1 MEQQI
6 IPLCV
11 SPPSGKDCGEC
22 EACLDKVKFGGKNV
36 KKRACE
42 RRPPFSAPAVPAA
55 AAGAKRKRGPRKKK
69 QNAAAMAEQQPQ
81 SGLQQII
88 NIQASNNP
96 HLMHKQ
102 YKPTS

>member
-1 MEQQI
+1 MS
-6 IPLCV
+6 L
-11 SPPSGKDCGEC
+11 PPSGKDCGEC

-42 RRPPFSAPAVPAA
+42 RRPPFSAPAPTA

-69 QNAAAMAEQQPQ
+69 QNAAAMAEQQQQ

-102 YKPTS
+102 YTY

>member
-1 MEQQI
+1 MC
-6 IPLCV
+6 LR
-11 SPPSGKDCGEC
+11 SGKDCGEC

-55 AAGAKRKRGPRKKK
+55 AGAKRKRGPRKKK
-69 QNAAAMAEQQPQ
+69 QNAAAMAEQQQ

-88 NIQASNNP
+88 NIQASKIP
-96 HLMHKQ
+96 HFISVL
-102 YKPTS
+102 YNL

>member
-1 MEQQI
+1 M
-6 IPLCV
+6 
-11 SPPSGKDCGEC
+11 
-22 EACLDKVKFGGKNV
+22 

-69 QNAAAMAEQQPQ
+69 QNAAAMTEKQPQ

-102 YKPTS
+102 YKLTS